1 MVIQK
6 HGELVWELVL
16 FCLELL
22 MLCGHVQLGPGATW
36 CQTFCFG
43 LYIHLLNV
51 RNLFSLNASL
61 SKTSIRCRVIFRSR
75 NRQTSPEP
83 KPLQINLLLTLLPG
97 ELLLLAFE
105 SKVTNMKNYFTFF

>member
-16 FCLELL
+16 LCLELL
-22 MLCGHVQLGPGATW
+22 MLCGHVQLGPGTTW
-36 CQTFCFG
+36 CHTFCFG

-61 SKTSIRCRVIFRSR
+61 SKISVVGLSSEAEIA
-75 NRQTSPEP
+75 RQALSQS
-83 KPLQINLLLTLLPG
+83 L
-97 ELLLLAFE
+97 
-105 SKVTNMKNYFTFF
+105 SKSTCC